1 MLKTQVLGKTGI
13 YKVQYSGNFSRKGM
27 LTTYN
32 DGFSEK
38 LGATLKNKLYHI
50 MPSVPKR
57 VKREPFLFGH
67 SLGEPEISIFNLND
81 CCNYSRSAASSG
93 YQNCVVALNLG

>member
-27 LTTYN
+27 LITYN

-38 LGATLKNKLYHI
+38 LGTTLKNRLYLI
-50 MPSVPKR
+50 MPSVP
-57 VKREPFLFGH
+57 
-67 SLGEPEISIFNLND
+67 
-81 CCNYSRSAASSG
+81 
-93 YQNCVVALNLG
+93 